1 MASVSLK
8 NTFEPFT
15 ILSYNS
21 EIDIRYKWIDNEI
34 WVCAADLQ
42 QPLGC
47 SASNI
52 RHHLSGFPDEW
63 VRVSPIHTNGG
74 ARSIKFL
81 HRKGVL
87 KLLMKMNAK
96 KNSPVDVFQNWCI
109 EKLDELMRTG
119 QTQIEPRQQQQQQPL
134 AITWEER
141 KYKMECAMK
150 LQDSENALVVSAAYD
165 YQINFLK
172 GTDQHKNHYDT
183 ASLISMAQL
192 TDANNIAV
200 GRFLSTVYKTLTG
213 EKPPKAEK
221 NVNGSM
227 RSCNVYL
234 KEWTPKL
241 IEALQK
247 KFPHS

>member
-1 MASVSLK
+1 MASVTLK
-8 NTFEPFT
+8 KTSEPLA
-15 ILSYNS
+15 ILSYDS
-21 EIDIRYKWIDNEI
+21 ETNIRYKWIDNEI
-34 WVCAADLQ
+34 WICAKDLHE
-42 QPLGC
+42 PLGC
-47 SASNI
+47 TASTIRNHSASI
-52 RHHLSGFPDEW
+52 PDHW
-63 VRVSPIHTNGG
+63 KGVLKSDTPGG
-74 ARSIKFL
+74 VQNLIFI

-87 KLLMKMNAK
+87 KLLMKMRAR

-109 EKLDELMRTG
+109 EKLDELIRTG
-119 QTQIEPRQQQQQQPL
+119 KTQIEPPQPEPT

-150 LQDSENALVVSAAYD
+150 LEKSQNALVVSAAYD

-172 GTDQHKNHYDT
+172 GTDQHQDHYDT

-192 TDANNIAV
+192 TDPNNIAV
-200 GRFLSTVYKTLTG
+200 GRFLSAVYKKLTG

-227 RSCNVYL
+227 RPCNVYL

-247 KFPHS
+247 KYTHS